1 MILGIVLCCL
11 AALLPAAL
19 LYFPNMAEI
28 PFPDMLPYFAV
39 MAGLGVLAWAGMLL
53 ITRRK
58 GLAALAAALWL
69 LVLLN
74 VGRLTPILEKPAPAL
89 AGFKFLAPASLVILA
104 AATFG
109 LSRLSEDF
117 LRDAVKVA
125 ALALAA
131 FILAAAVPAVV
142 RSLQPEETEEAA
154 ASAERIDTAPAEGK
168 DRPNI
173 YWIIADEY
181 AGLDELE
188 KYYHYDNSPFYDSL
202 RELGFTVSDHSY
214 NWAVETFH
222 ILYDTLNLR
231 YASANTGKKLRES
244 LVTDPDLPLWTL
256 MRDLGYEVCE
266 AESTNK
272 FRLVNRLE
280 KKVEYDPP
288 RTSDG
293 NTVANLL
300 VQYSVFRRYEDR
312 ILGAVAPAL
321 VKTSERQSVLNV
333 LEWAENPDNMRT
345 DRPTFT
351 VVYMKCPHEPFVFD
365 QDGGTVPRELDGEK
379 HDKSYYLNQLIYI
392 SKRLRNACET
402 IVKADPDAIVLLQS
416 DHGHRFV
423 YNSTR
428 LDETN
433 VMNAVYFRGGP
444 LEEIVNKNMLN
455 TWRTVLRKQ
464 FGLDLPDVKEKR
476 LKNEYY
482 EFYRDPNE
490 EDPNAGLID

>member
-1 MILGIVLCCL
+1 MIPGIILCCM
-11 AALLPAAL
+11 AAMLPAAL

-39 MAGLGVLAWAGMLL
+39 MAGLGLLAWAVMYL

-58 GLAALAAALWL
+58 GLAALSAALWL

-74 VGRLTPILEKPAPAL
+74 VGRLTPVLEKPAPLL
-89 AGFKFLAPASLVILA
+89 AGFKVLAPASLILLV

-125 ALALAA
+125 SLALAA
-131 FILAAAVPAVV
+131 FILATAVPAVIQ
-142 RSLQPEETEEAA
+142 SLQPEEAEEV
-154 ASAERIDTAPAEGK
+154 SAPEARIDVTPAEGT
-168 DRPNI
+168 DRPDI

-181 AGLDELE
+181 AGLDELN

-266 AESTNK
+266 VESTNK

-293 NTVANLL
+293 NAVANLL
-300 VQYSVFRRYEDR
+300 MQYSVFRRYEDE
-312 ILGAVAPAL
+312 ILGVIAPAL

-333 LEWAENPDNMRT
+333 FEWAENPDHLRA
-345 DRPTFT
+345 DHPTCT
-351 VVYMKCPHEPFVFD
+351 VIYVKCPHEPFVFD
-365 QDGGTVPRELDGEK
+365 RDGGKVPRELDGEK
-379 HDKSYYLNQLIYI
+379 HDKSYYLNQLIYV
-392 SKRLRNACET
+392 SKRLHSMCSAILE
-402 IVKADPDAIVLLQS
+402 ADPDVIVLLQS
-416 DHGHRFV
+416 DHGHRNV

-433 VMNAVYFRGGP
+433 VLNAVYFRGLS
-444 LEEIVNKNMLN
+444 LEEIIDKNMLN
-455 TWRTVLRKQ
+455 TWLTVLREQ
-464 FGLDLPDVKEKR
+464 FRLDLPPVKEKR
-476 LKNEYY
+476 LKNEYN
-482 EFYRDPNE
+482 ELYRDPNE
-490 EDPNAGLID
+490 EDPNAGLI